1 MKKYFIIIG
10 ILIVVLLITV
20 GFFVK
25 TVLFTEGRYYD
36 DVDTGIKAEI
46 DTENDIKDN
55 YRYDY
60 LIIEGKQYSL
70 VQKDNYLLHASDYA
84 AVLEPFA
91 NFGDENQY
99 TLYEV
104 ENDCDFK
111 VYADS
116 KNRALYCETEF
127 VDDLI
132 NFYSNYSNFD
142 FYCYLNNNDG
152 EIKKTNIDSDKFSN
166 LLEKY
171 DDNPNITYVDY
182 KKKDITYLTIVPVSK
197 DKLYQEWQTDLYKI
211 ENNVYLHRSL
221 GDIKLS
227 DKDAEYF
234 LQFFEQQKS

>member
-1 MKKYFIIIG
+1 M
-10 ILIVVLLITV
+10 
-20 GFFVK
+20 
-25 TVLFTEGRYYD
+25 LFTEGRYYD

-84 AVLEPFA
+84 TVLEPFA

-116 KNRALYCETEF
+116 KKVTLE
-127 VDDLI
+127 
-132 NFYSNYSNFD
+132 
-142 FYCYLNNNDG
+142 
-152 EIKKTNIDSDKFSN
+152 SDPEDVAGFEKF
-166 LLEKY
+166 LQ
-171 DDNPNITYVDY
+171 TY
-182 KKKDITYLTIVPVSK
+182 KAGICM
-197 DKLYQEWQTDLYKI
+197 E
-211 ENNVYLHRSL
+211 
-221 GDIKLS
+221 
-227 DKDAEYF
+227 KDAISV
-234 LQFFEQQKS
+234 L

>member
-1 MKKYFIIIG
+1 M
-10 ILIVVLLITV
+10 
-20 GFFVK
+20 
-25 TVLFTEGRYYD
+25 
-36 DVDTGIKAEI
+36 
-46 DTENDIKDN
+46 
-55 YRYDY
+55 
-60 LIIEGKQYSL
+60 
-70 VQKDNYLLHASDYA
+70 LHASDYA

-132 NFYSNYSNFD
+132 DFYSNYSNFD
-142 FYCYLNNNDG
+142 FYCYLNNNDD

-171 DDNPNITYVDY
+171 DDNPNITYADY
-182 KKKDITYLTIVPVSK
+182 KKKDITWLTIVPVSK
-197 DKLYQEWQTDLYKI
+197 DKLYQDSQTDLYKI

>member
-1 MKKYFIIIG
+1 M
-10 ILIVVLLITV
+10 
-20 GFFVK
+20 
-25 TVLFTEGRYYD
+25 LFTEGRYYD

-84 AVLEPFA
+84 TVLEPFA

-99 TLYEV
+99 TLHEV

-132 NFYSNYSNFD
+132 DFYSNYSNFD

-152 EIKKTNIDSDKFSN
+152 
-166 LLEKY
+166 
-171 DDNPNITYVDY
+171 
-182 KKKDITYLTIVPVSK
+182 
-197 DKLYQEWQTDLYKI
+197 
-211 ENNVYLHRSL
+211 
-221 GDIKLS
+221 
-227 DKDAEYF
+227 
-234 LQFFEQQKS
+234 

>member
-10 ILIVVLLITV
+10 ILIVVLLIAV

-36 DVDTGIKAEI
+36 DVDTGIKAKI
-46 DTENDIKDN
+46 DIENDIKDN

-84 AVLEPFA
+84 TVLEPFA
-91 NFGDENQY
+91 NFGDEYQY

-132 NFYSNYSNFD
+132 DFYSNYSNFD
-142 FYCYLNNNDG
+142 FYCYLNNND

-182 KKKDITYLTIVPVSK
+182 KKKDVSWLTIVPVSK
-197 DKLYQEWQTDLYKI
+197 DKLYKDWQTDLYKI
-211 ENNVYLHRSL
+211 GNNVYMHRSL

-227 DKDAEYF
+227 DEDAEYF
-234 LQFFEQQKS
+234 LQFFK